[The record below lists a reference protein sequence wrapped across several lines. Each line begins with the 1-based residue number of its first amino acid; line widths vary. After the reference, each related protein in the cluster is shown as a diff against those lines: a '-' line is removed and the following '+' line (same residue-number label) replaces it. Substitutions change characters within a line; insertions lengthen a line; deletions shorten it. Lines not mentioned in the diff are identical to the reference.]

1 MIVVIKIQDSGH
13 KCEMLWGKYLLFESV
28 CYVYDEGY

>member
-1 MIVVIKIQDSGH
+1 MIVVIKIQDLGH
-13 KCEMLWGKYLLFESV
+13 KCEMLRDEYLLFESV